1 METNAILSR
10 QVEDQKGL
18 QEQAQAQQKKLK
30 EKDRIIE
37 QLVKAQV
44 RKQMTSGTEESKSE
58 RANAGSFISDKPDKR
73 RSS

>member
-10 QVEDQKGL
+10 QVEDQKEL
-18 QEQAQAQQKKLK
+18 QQQAQAQQKKLK

-44 RKQMTSGTEESKSE
+44 RK
-58 RANAGSFISDKPDKR
+58 
-73 RSS
+73 